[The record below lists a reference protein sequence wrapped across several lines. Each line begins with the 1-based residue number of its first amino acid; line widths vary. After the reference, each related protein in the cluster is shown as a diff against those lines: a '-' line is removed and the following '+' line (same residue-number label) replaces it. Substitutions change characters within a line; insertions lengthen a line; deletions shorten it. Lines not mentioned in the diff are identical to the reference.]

1 MLQRQTGYDIMNKE
15 VSKHRIHALLLF
27 SYIKHN
33 ILLQTKDGTN
43 QSAISA
49 SNISNYF
56 LASDIIEILTEIRR
70 DQMSKIVKQV
80 AFSIIPGELCIRFY
94 QKRKCKLIRLNF

>member
-1 MLQRQTGYDIMNKE
+1 MCCFY
-15 VSKHRIHALLLF
+15 LF
-27 SYIKHN
+27 YIKHN

-80 AFSIIPGELCIRFY
+80 AFSIILCIRFY

>member
-1 MLQRQTGYDIMNKE
+1 MKEDIIEEMLQRQTGYDIMNKE
-15 VSKHRIHALLLF
+15 VSNHRIILLLLF
-27 SYIKHN
+27 LYIKHN
-33 ILLQTKDGTN
+33 IMLQTKDGTN

-49 SNISNYF
+49 SHISNYF

-80 AFSIIPGELCIRFY
+80 AF
-94 QKRKCKLIRLNF
+94 